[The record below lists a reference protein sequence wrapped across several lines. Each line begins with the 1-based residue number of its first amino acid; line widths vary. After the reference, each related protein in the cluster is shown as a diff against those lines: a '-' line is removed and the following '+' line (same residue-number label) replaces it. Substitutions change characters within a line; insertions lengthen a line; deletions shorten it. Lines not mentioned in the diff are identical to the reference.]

1 MLDRN
6 TLDIIKRLLDSY
18 PDRIM
23 DVLDSLNANQH
34 ASKDWLVEKLNEY
47 PHYYKDRTLDKRI
60 DISILGS
67 WYGLLAY
74 RLLEKFTVKKIGNID
89 CIDFDPKA
97 KDVAKRLWQKTD
109 ADNLKNGQLAYVKF
123 IEQDIMHIKEINS
136 HVVICT
142 SCEHLAQD
150 TINDT
155 IGKLEEHTLVV
166 LQSNNY
172 KEIGQHINCVDTVED
187 FANQYV
193 GKLKNIKFYE
203 KDFVKYKRFMV
214 IGTKI

>member
-1 MLDRN
+1 MFDRD
-6 TLDIIKRLLDSY
+6 TLDTIKTLLANY
-18 PDRIM
+18 PDRII
-23 DVLDSLNANQH
+23 DVIDSLSANQY
-34 ASKDWLVEKLNEY
+34 ASKDWLIEKMNEY
-47 PHYYKDRTLDKRI
+47 PHHYKHRTLDKKI

-74 RLLEKFTVKKIGNID
+74 RLLEKLTMKKIGNID

-97 KDVAKRLWQKTD
+97 KAVAKRLWKKTD
-109 ADNLKNGQLAYVKF
+109 ANNLKNGQLAYVKF
-123 IEQDIMHIKEINS
+123 IEQDIKHIKEIS
-136 HVVICT
+136 SPVVICT

-155 IGKLEEHTLVV
+155 ISKLDTHTLVV

-172 KEIGQHINCVDTVED
+172 REIAQHVNCVDKVED

-193 GKLKNIKFYE
+193 GKLRNIKFYE
-203 KDFVKYKRFMV
+203 KDFVKYKRFMI
-214 IGTKI
+214 IGTKV